1 MSCVLR
7 NSFTQVTTYI
17 KMENI
22 HLSCASIICRSYS
35 VVKRVVAAK
44 IFHLEVVCIYVQ
56 WKGWNLPIH
65 APTYSQISHRKK
77 L

>member
-1 MSCVLR
+1 MSCVLS

-35 VVKRVVAAK
+35 VVKRVVATK
-44 IFHLEVVCIYVQ
+44 IFYLEAVCIYVQ
-56 WKGWNLPIH
+56 WKKNLPIH